1 MEEILSKYPYFLMPL
16 IQRYNDTE
24 TDADEKER
32 LRNLITVNIGDSEA
46 LLRVL
51 GELKNDNS
59 APEVHASFDTID
71 AFLQNHST
79 QTQGGGYLDLSDT
92 DQDSNEYLREL
103 IKNHKYYDAIKIIE
117 HRNLINPQKN
127 IYFAHQIRFLK
138 KLIEI
143 QKNKIKP

>member
-1 MEEILSKYPYFLMPL
+1 MEEILNRHPYFLYPM
-16 IQRYNDTE
+16 IQRYNDSE
-24 TDADEKER
+24 TTPEERKR
-32 LRNLITVNIGDSEA
+32 LRQLITVNIGDQEA

-51 GELKNDNS
+51 GITDNENS
-59 APEVHASFDTID
+59 VQENHSNFGTID
-71 AFLQNHST
+71 TFLQQHSSSF
-79 QTQGGGYLDLSDT
+79 GGGYF
-92 DQDSNEYLREL
+92 DQYTNEDLREL
-103 IKNHKYYDAIKIIE
+103 IKNHKYSDAIAIIE